1 MCDFEFDPRD
11 IERIRRFRNRF
22 DRYCKKTIYNAAHN
36 LVLMQ
41 TQFLMLQ
48 YGADDVDPE
57 LALTEDDY
65 GDLYAYRLS
74 VQGKEVLIRNERLAK
89 MLMRLQARKREILLM
104 FYMLD
109 MDLDEIADELGIA
122 YETAK
127 STKSKAIRDLR
138 KGVKRK
144 DEKA

>member
-1 MCDFEFDPRD
+1 MCDFEFDPKD
-11 IERIRRFRNRF
+11 IERIRRFRDRF

-41 TQFLMLQ
+41 TQFLILQ
-48 YGADDVDPE
+48 YGADDADPE
-57 LALTEDDY
+57 QVLTEDDY

-74 VQGKEVLIRNERLAK
+74 VRGKEVLIRNEKLAE

-109 MDLDEIADELGIA
+109 MDLDKIAEELGIA

-127 STKSKAIRDLR
+127 STKSKAIGELR
-138 KGVKRK
+138 KGVKKK
-144 DEKA
+144 DERM

>member
-1 MCDFEFDPRD
+1 MCDFEFDPKD
-11 IERIRRFRNRF
+11 IERIRRFRDRF

-41 TQFLMLQ
+41 TQFLILQ
-48 YGADDVDPE
+48 YGADDADPE
-57 LALTEDDY
+57 QVLTEDDY

-74 VQGKEVLIRNERLAK
+74 VRGKEVLIRNEKLAE

-109 MDLDEIADELGIA
+109 MDLDKIAEELGIA

-127 STKSKAIRDLR
+127 STKSKAIGELR
-138 KGVKRK
+138 KV
-144 DEKA
+144 